1 MNRDREWLCDIVEH
15 IDLVRGHIGPGPSV
29 LDDVVANAA
38 LLRWLGVIGEA
49 AAHISG
55 ELREARAE
63 IPWSEIV
70 GMRNILIHAYR
81 RIEPHLVW
89 QAIERLPE
97 LEAQV
102 RAVLEELPE

>member
-1 MNRDREWLCDIVEH
+1 MNRDRDWLIDIVEH
-15 IDLVRGHIGPGPSV
+15 IELVRGHTSAGPSV
-29 LDDVVANAA
+29 LDDVVTNAA

-49 AAHISG
+49 AAHVSG
-55 ELREARAE
+55 ELREAHRE
-63 IPWSEIV
+63 IPWGDIV

-102 RAVLEELPE
+102 RAVIEERPE